1 MWQLK
6 RSDGNYQEKQ
16 PSVPRRRYSTGFDKR
31 GGRSTVRSA
40 MCGPAAAD
48 SDIGGAAAV
57 RSSSKSSAGESMA
70 EHARPPA
77 RDQLPH
83 TPETVAVGGSE
94 RRSSQRRRNPKP
106 SVTWRTVVAYSE
118 WSHPGSTGDGFVEGR
133 IEEKIGKAGLC
144 VWRWGNAAVNSFFV
158 YRNGAFSFSLFQHL
172 LACYTFFIYNILKG
186 RNIFNFFLF

>member
-1 MWQLK
+1 MAAKTQRRKLPRK
-6 RSDGNYQEKQ
+6 AAVGPEKTILDRIRQARGQKHGEVGN
-16 PSVPRRRYSTGFDKR
+16 VRAC
-31 GGRSTVRSA
+31 GGRLRHRRGSRRQKQQQKQRRGEHGGTCKADGEGSTT
-40 MCGPAAAD
+40 P
-48 SDIGGAAAV
+48 
-57 RSSSKSSAGESMA
+57 
-70 EHARPPA
+70 
-77 RDQLPH
+77 

-144 VWRWGNAAVNSFFV
+144 VWRWENAAVNSFFV

-172 LACYTFFIYNILKG
+172 LACYTLYIMCY
-186 RNIFNFFLF
+186 IFYL